1 MRRRQGTAPDKSR
14 GVVAGWRGF
23 WLALLFL
30 LAVAETGALRRA
42 LVGDTLSETVWWVY
56 GPAFGLRWWLL
67 GCMVGALLVWAG
79 VHFMWPPVAARALI
93 AAEVVAVVVAV
104 SGWLLTR

>member
-1 MRRRQGTAPDKSR
+1 MTSAPKSR
-14 GVVAGWRGF
+14 RVTRAWRAF
-23 WLALLFL
+23 WLSLIFL

-67 GCMVGALLVWAG
+67 GCMVGALLLWAG
-79 VHFMWPPVAARALI
+79 VHFMWPPVAWRALL
-93 AAEVVAVVVAV
+93 AVEAVALVVAV

>member
-1 MRRRQGTAPDKSR
+1 MTRPSAPKTR
-14 GVVAGWRGF
+14 KVHAAWRAF

-67 GCMVGALLVWAG
+67 GCCVGALLLWAG
-79 VHFMWPPVAARALI
+79 VHFMWPPVAWRALL
-93 AAEVVAVVVAV
+93 AVEAVALVVAV